1 MPHSQPGPL
10 PPSGC
15 TEPLL
20 GTPPC
25 RVVSLAPSTLL
36 QCPEEGDAL
45 QGDGADSSC
54 ACPSLPR
61 ARSSRIWSEYCQLLL
76 ESSMCQAGVMLS
88 TRLCCEA
95 RAYRV

>member
-1 MPHSQPGPL
+1 MPRSQPGPF

-36 QCPEEGDAL
+36 QHPEEGDAL
-45 QGDGADSSC
+45 QGDEADSF
-54 ACPSLPR
+54 CPSLP
-61 ARSSRIWSEYCQLLL
+61 
-76 ESSMCQAGVMLS
+76 
-88 TRLCCEA
+88 
-95 RAYRV
+95 